1 MYATQDM
8 IIQHTTRG
16 DLMKRLVA
24 LLFMAAITTLA
35 FSQPEPGLNM
45 GIPIAGPGGHGPWM
59 HGRKEL
65 MSALKLTEDQQTQMQ
80 KMRIDLQKK
89 QTALQAK
96 IRIARLE
103 MQELFSA
110 ANLDRAAIEKK
121 MKEVSELQYQEKLN
135 GLDHL
140 FSVKAILSPEQQK
153 IWKDHIKQAGPEIR
167 ERMMDRMM
175 GRRMDRRHERD
186 TEREN

>member
-1 MYATQDM
+1 
-8 IIQHTTRG
+8 
-16 DLMKRLVA
+16 MKKLVA
-24 LLFMAAITTLA
+24 VLFTVAMATLA
-35 FSQPEPGLNM
+35 FAQPEQGLNM
-45 GIPIAGPGGHGPWM
+45 GMPIAGPGGQGPGM

-103 MQELFSA
+103 MEELFSA

-175 GRRMDRRHERD
+175 DRRMDRRTGREVEIERD
-186 TEREN
+186 IEREK

>member
-1 MYATQDM
+1 
-8 IIQHTTRG
+8 
-16 DLMKRLVA
+16 MKKLVA
-24 LLFMAAITTLA
+24 VLFMAAMATLA
-35 FSQPEPGLNM
+35 FAQPEPGM
-45 GIPIAGPGGHGPWM
+45 GMGKGPGHGDSERPM

-65 MSALKLTEDQQTQMQ
+65 MAKLKLTDDQEAQMQ
-80 KMRIDLQKK
+80 KMRIDLEKK

-110 ANLDRAAIEKK
+110 ANPDKATIEKK
-121 MKEVSELQYQEKLN
+121 IKEVSDLQYQEKLN

-153 IWKDHIKQAGPEIR
+153 IWKDHMKQAGPEMH
-167 ERMMDRMM
+167 EWMMERMM
-175 GRRMDRRHERD
+175 GRRTEQRM
-186 TEREN
+186 EREE